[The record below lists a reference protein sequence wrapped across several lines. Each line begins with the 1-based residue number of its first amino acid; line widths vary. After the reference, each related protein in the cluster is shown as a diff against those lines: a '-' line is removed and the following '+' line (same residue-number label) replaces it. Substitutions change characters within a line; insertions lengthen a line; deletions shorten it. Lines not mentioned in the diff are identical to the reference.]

1 MIQNDEEL
9 EATQQRIAFF
19 VKLLK
24 GIRCIASRPEEYPLV
39 SGGYRAE
46 IKKMQEEVLEYLS
59 TPATKTTARAG

>member
-9 EATQQRIAFF
+9 EVTQERIAYF

-24 GIRCIASRPEEYPLV
+24 GIRMASRPEEYPLV

-46 IKKMQEEVLEYLS
+46 IKKMQDEVLEYLS
-59 TPATKTTARAG
+59 KPEAQTAAKAG

>member
-9 EATQQRIAFF
+9 EVTQERIAFF

-24 GIRCIASRPEEYPLV
+24 GIRIASRPDEYALV
-39 SGGYRAE
+39 SSGYRCE

-59 TPATKTTARAG
+59 NPVDGTTAKAG